1 MVMTSE
7 IAVKHAQA
15 CLFGGAIGDA
25 LGAPVEFMSAANII
39 GVFGDQGIRD
49 YHPAYGRLGAIPV
62 IDPAMLAGLK
72 AVVFAWA
79 SQQIDNGYTNAHP
92 LSEQQSLGQNRRK
105 RYDNFILLLNEER
118 LP

>member
-7 IAVKHAQA
+7 TAVKHAQA
-15 CLFGGAIGDA
+15 CLLGGAVGDA
-25 LGAPVEFMSAANII
+25 LGAPVEFISAANII

-72 AVVFAWA
+72 AEVHAWA

-92 LSEQQSLGQNRRK
+92 LSEQQSLDQNRRN
-105 RYDNFILLLNEER
+105 RYDNFILLPNEEH
-118 LP
+118 LL